1 MNEVKSK
8 NLFIRVSQ
16 KEKNIIELNA
26 EKCGLSVSEYLR
38 QRALGYMPKAGVLL
52 FQRQAGPSLYRL
64 RG

>member
-8 NLFIRVSQ
+8 NLFIRVSE
-16 KEKNIIELNA
+16 KEKKAIERNA
-26 EKCGLSVSEYLR
+26 EKCGLSVSKYLR

-52 FQRQAGPSLYRL
+52 FQRQAGTSLYRL